1 MSTGKNTASAKKRAV
16 WLVLIALVILL
27 AACSGGQAKTD
38 TQAQQPTAEPVRAS
52 GAVVAEGKVVPV
64 QSAQLSLPAGGIV
77 AEVLVKEGDTV
88 QAGQTLL
95 RLESARQAAAV
106 AQAEAGL
113 TRAQT
118 RLDLLK
124 AGARPEE
131 IASAQAA
138 VEAAQ
143 AQLEKLNAGAKPEDI
158 QAAQAGVAAAQAAL
172 AKLQEGPDRNER
184 IAAQQDVDSAAAT
197 LRQAQA
203 AFDLIK
209 GNPDVAA
216 YPQSAQLQQATSAY
230 NAAKA
235 RVDALNTRVTAPDI
249 AGARAK
255 VQQAQAQLDAIKA
268 PARASDL
275 AAAQAE
281 VRRAQAQLEL
291 TQAGS
296 RPQEIASAE
305 ADVASAQA
313 ALDEAKAAL
322 ADTELKAPFSGTV
335 AQLNV
340 KVGEPA
346 ASATPLV
353 QLADLTRWQIETDDL
368 TELDIV
374 RVKEGGTAELAF
386 DAIPDLDLTG
396 KVLRIKPIGV
406 NRQGDMTYVVVI
418 QPDQI
423 DPRLRWN
430 MTTKVTIE

>member
-1 MSTGKNTASAKKRAV
+1 
-16 WLVLIALVILL
+16 
-27 AACSGGQAKTD
+27 
-38 TQAQQPTAEPVRAS
+38 
-52 GAVVAEGKVVPV
+52 
-64 QSAQLSLPAGGIV
+64 
-77 AEVLVKEGDTV
+77 
-88 QAGQTLL
+88 
-95 RLESARQAAAV
+95 
-106 AQAEAGL
+106 
-113 TRAQT
+113 
-118 RLDLLK
+118 
-124 AGARPEE
+124 
-131 IASAQAA
+131 
-138 VEAAQ
+138 
-143 AQLEKLNAGAKPEDI
+143 LEKLNAGAKPEDI